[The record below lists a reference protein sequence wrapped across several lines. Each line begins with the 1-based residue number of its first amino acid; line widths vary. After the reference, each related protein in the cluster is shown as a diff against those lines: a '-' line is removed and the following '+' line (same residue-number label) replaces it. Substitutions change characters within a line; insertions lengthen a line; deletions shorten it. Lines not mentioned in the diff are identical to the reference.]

1 MVKAASV
8 NWYSRAVKAADRI
21 DEVHTSPWKLAST
34 YALLSIAESLLTP
47 GATAS
52 SPDRYDEILTT
63 AEVSA
68 ITKIPAGTLRYF
80 RYAGTGPQSFR
91 LGRQV
96 KYRRADVE
104 KWLDE
109 ARRRG

>member
-1 MVKAASV
+1 M
-8 NWYSRAVKAADRI
+8 NWYDRAVNAANRI
-21 DEVHTSPWKLAST
+21 DEAHTSPWKLASA
-34 YALLSIAESLLTP
+34 YALLSIAESLLAP
-47 GATAS
+47 GPSAS
-52 SPDRYDEILTT
+52 APDAGGEILTT

-80 RYAGTGPQSFR
+80 RYAGTGPESFR
-91 LGRQV
+91 LGKHV
-96 KYRRADVE
+96 KYRRRDVE